1 MSTSQFGPVARS
13 LHFEPCACSGVSSAC
28 KDIWGGPNVII
39 LVEPPFFSQRSFF
52 LSKLRAIVDHVQQSR
67 YNFET
72 ASSTSRGVSASLFSQ
87 EVQACVHG
95 HA

>member
-13 LHFEPCACSGVSSAC
+13 LHFEPCASAVSPLPARTFG
-28 KDIWGGPNVII
+28 GGPNVII

>member
-1 MSTSQFGPVARS
+1 MRAAVSPLPARTFG
-13 LHFEPCACSGVSSAC
+13 
-28 KDIWGGPNVII
+28 GGPNVII